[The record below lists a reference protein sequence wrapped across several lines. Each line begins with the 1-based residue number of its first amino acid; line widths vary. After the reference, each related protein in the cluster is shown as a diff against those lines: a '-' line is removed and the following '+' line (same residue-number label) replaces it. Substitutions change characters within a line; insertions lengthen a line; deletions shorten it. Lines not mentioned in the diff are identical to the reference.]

1 MLPIFFPTRS
11 VLNMDARLCFLE
23 NHAEDDL
30 VPYKMHNGAR
40 VYKSMT
46 AAAYRMWRRQ
56 VAPLSTWISSVCH
69 TIRWMLAALQIHVPA
84 RVASLTRAF
93 QWPLI
98 SGLVCL
104 HCGNDRRAR
113 VRNDNDSVGA

>member
-1 MLPIFFPTRS
+1 
-11 VLNMDARLCFLE
+11 MDARLCFLE

-56 VAPLSTWISSVCH
+56 VAPLSTWISSVGTSRKLDAC
-69 TIRWMLAALQIHVPA
+69 VS
-84 RVASLTRAF
+84 VASHLGARMS
-93 QWPLI
+93 PLW
-98 SGLVCL
+98 
-104 HCGNDRRAR
+104 
-113 VRNDNDSVGA
+113 